1 MKEVQWMDYLVGID
15 LGSTTLKAVIYDTR
29 GNVVA
34 SGCRPTDASTPT
46 RRTRNGRSGSR
57 SKSGAAARPR

>member
-1 MKEVQWMDYLVGID
+1 MDYLVGID

-29 GNVVA
+29 A
-34 SGCRPTDASTPT
+34 TSSPAAPARPNAITPIL
-46 RRTRNGRSGSR
+46 RTPNGRSGSR